1 MPSGRWAARPF
12 PPAAALGTL
21 EAMRMSRMFGHTLRE
36 APADAETASHRLLLR
51 AGFID
56 QLMAGVY
63 SYLPLGRRTKLKVEQ
78 VVREEMDGAG
88 GQEVLLPAIQ
98 PLELW
103 QQSGRDELFGSIMFR
118 LLDQRERPLVLG
130 PTHEEV
136 VTRLF
141 ADHSSSYRDLPV
153 TLYQIQTKFRD
164 EQRPRGGLVRVREFT
179 MKDAYSFDLDEAGL
193 DASYDAMFEAYRRI
207 FARCGVPVVAVE
219 ADSGAIGGK
228 GSQEFIF
235 LTPTGEDTIAL
246 CPGCGYAANTEKAE
260 FVRPPAAPEQPLPLE
275 EVATP
280 GVTTIEALSELLGI
294 PAAKTAKA
302 VFYVAEGSGEEPDVP
317 VFAMLR
323 GDLQVNEVKLTNV
336 MGGRPLRP
344 MEDRELGELG
354 IVAGYASPIG
364 AGERVRVV
372 ADLSIPD
379 SPNLVAGANR
389 PGAHVRNVNYGRD
402 WTAHE
407 VADIARAEEGHR
419 CVGCGEETIRLE
431 RGIELGHVFRLGQL
445 YSEAFDAGV
454 LDDAGE
460 RRLPTM
466 GCYGIGVD
474 RIVSAA
480 VEAAHDDDGIRWPAS
495 IAPYDVSLVALR
507 LDRDPE
513 VAAEAEAL
521 YEELR
526 AAGLEVLY
534 DDRLESPGVKFKDA
548 DLIGLPLRL
557 TVSARNLE
565 QAVVEL
571 RLRDAAE
578 SELVPR
584 AEVVARARSLR
595 EQALAELAAA
605 PA

>member
-1 MPSGRWAARPF
+1 
-12 PPAAALGTL
+12 
-21 EAMRMSRMFGHTLRE
+21 MSRLFGHTLRE
-36 APADAETASHRLLLR
+36 TPTDAETASHRLLLR

-78 VVREEMDGAG
+78 VVREEMDAAGA
-88 GQEVLLPAIQ
+88 QELLLPAIQ
-98 PLELW
+98 PRELW
-103 QQSGRDELFGSIMFR
+103 EQSGRDKIFGSVLFR
-118 LLDQRERPLVLG
+118 LRDHRDRPLVLA

-136 VTRLF
+136 ITRLF
-141 ADHSSSYRDLPV
+141 ADHTSSYRDLPV

-179 MKDAYSFDLDEAGL
+179 MKDAYSFDMDESGL
-193 DASYDAMFEAYRRI
+193 DDSYGAMFEAYRRI

-228 GSQEFIF
+228 GSEEFIF

-260 FVRPPAAPEQPLPLE
+260 FVRPSVAAEEPLAVE
-275 EVATP
+275 ELATP

-294 PAAKTAKA
+294 TAARTAKA
-302 VFYVAEGSGEEPDVP
+302 VFYVAEGSDEEPDVP
-317 VFAMLR
+317 VFAVLR
-323 GDLQVNEVKLTNV
+323 ADLQVNEVKLSNV

-344 MEDRELGELG
+344 MEDRELSELG
-354 IVAGYASPIG
+354 IVAGYASPMG
-364 AGERVRVV
+364 VDKRVRVV
-372 ADLSIPD
+372 ADLSVPD
-379 SPNLVAGANR
+379 SPNLVAGANT
-389 PGAHVRNVNYGRD
+389 PDAHLRNVNYGRD

-407 VADIARAEEGHR
+407 VADIARAEQGHR
-419 CVGCGEETIRLE
+419 CVGCGEETIRIE
-431 RGIELGHVFRLGQL
+431 RGIELGHVFRLGQV
-445 YSEAFDAGV
+445 YSEAFEAAV

-466 GCYGIGVD
+466 GCYGLGVD
-474 RIVSAA
+474 RVVAAA
-480 VEAAHDDDGIRWPAS
+480 VEAAYDDDGIRWPAS
-495 IAPYDVSLVALR
+495 IAPYDVALVALR
-507 LDRDPE
+507 LDRDAD
-513 VAAEAEAL
+513 VAADAEAL
-521 YEELR
+521 YAELR

-557 TVSARNLE
+557 TVSARNQE
-565 QAVVEL
+565 QRVVEL
-571 RLRDAAE
+571 RLRDGGETDLVARDEVVERVRALRGQALD
-578 SELVPR
+578 ELV
-584 AEVVARARSLR
+584 
-595 EQALAELAAA
+595 AA

>member
-1 MPSGRWAARPF
+1 
-12 PPAAALGTL
+12 
-21 EAMRMSRMFGHTLRE
+21 MFGHTLRE
-36 APADAETASHRLLLR
+36 APAEAETASHRLLLR

-88 GQEVLLPAIQ
+88 AQEVLLPAIQ

-103 QQSGRDELFGSIMFR
+103 KQSGRDELFGSIMFR
-118 LLDQRERPLVLG
+118 LHDQRGRSLVLG

-136 VTRLF
+136 ITRLF
-141 ADHSSSYRDLPV
+141 ADHTNSYRDLPV

-179 MKDAYSFDLDEAGL
+179 MKDAYSFDMDESGL
-193 DASYDAMFEAYRRI
+193 DDSYDAMFEAYRRI

-260 FVRPPAAPEQPLPLE
+260 FVRPPADPAEPLPVE

-280 GVTTIEALSELLGI
+280 GVTTIEALAELLGVA
-294 PAAKTAKA
+294 PAATAKA
-302 VFYVAEGSGEEPDVP
+302 VFYIAEGAGAEPDLP
-317 VFAMLR
+317 VFAVLR

-336 MGGRPLRP
+336 LGGRPLRP
-344 MEDRELGELG
+344 MEDAELTDLG

-364 AGERVRVV
+364 IDERVRVV

-379 SPNLVAGANR
+379 SPNLVAGANK
-389 PGAHVRNVNYGRD
+389 PGAHLRNVNYGRD

-445 YSEAFDAGV
+445 YSETFAAAV
-454 LDDAGE
+454 LDDSGE
-460 RRLPTM
+460 QRLPTM

-474 RIVSAA
+474 RIVAAA

-495 IAPYDVSLVALR
+495 IAPYDVALVALR
-507 LDRDPE
+507 LDRDSE
-513 VAAEAEAL
+513 VAADAEAL
-521 YEELR
+521 YEVLR
-526 AAGLEVLY
+526 SAGLEVLY

-557 TVSARNLE
+557 TVSARNHG
-565 QAVVEL
+565 QGVVEL
-571 RLRDAAE
+571 RPRDSGE
-578 SELVPR
+578 TELVAR
-584 AEVVARARSLR
+584 DEVVERVRALR
-595 EQALAELAAA
+595 AQALADLAVV